1 MPTFGN
7 RQATAVGMGTRK
19 GDYMS
24 RKSLGQR
31 MRRGGVIAA
40 VGTLAG
46 LGTITVG
53 VLPAEA
59 ACKYS
64 YLAGGAE
71 YGAYAYAETADC
83 SWISRSYARHGNVS
97 RLSNWATVSSS
108 ARVDI
113 GYDPSWA
120 ARNDFA

>member
-1 MPTFGN
+1 
-7 RQATAVGMGTRK
+7 
-19 GDYMS
+19 
-24 RKSLGQR
+24 
-31 MRRGGVIAA
+31 MRRSGVIAA
-40 VGTLAG
+40 AGVLAG
-46 LGTITVG
+46 LGAVTVG

-64 YLAGGAE
+64 YLAGGAS

-83 SWISRSYARHGNVS
+83 SWISRSYARHGGVS
-97 RLSNWATVSSS
+97 VLSNWAAVSSS

-113 GYDPSWA
+113 GYNTSWA